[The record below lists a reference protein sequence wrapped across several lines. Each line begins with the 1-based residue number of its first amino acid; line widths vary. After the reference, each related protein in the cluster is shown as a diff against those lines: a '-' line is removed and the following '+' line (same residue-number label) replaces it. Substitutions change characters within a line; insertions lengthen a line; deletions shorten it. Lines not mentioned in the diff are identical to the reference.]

1 MLFRS
6 NRNYVPIAHE
16 YLMIIRKNDTY
27 WISFQM
33 PKQFTKDIRDCK
45 MATWRDVVAA
55 ALRRLGG
62 TAHVS
67 EIYQELK
74 GHAKAEKNRNP
85 EAKIR
90 QTLQIN
96 SMFVSKERGVWQ
108 IA

>member
-1 MLFRS
+1 MQVAPAVRAAIGEEFGYPMGTPLPGS
-6 NRNYVPIAHE
+6 
-16 YLMIIRKNDTY
+16 L
-27 WISFQM
+27 
-33 PKQFTKDIRDCK
+33 
-45 MATWRDVVAA
+45 AA